1 MVYFHYA
8 APVDPV
14 VGGDHPQNHII
25 WYQSKVNVKMS
36 AIKFDIKK
44 FDGVINFS
52 IWKIKMNAILT
63 QNVLKK
69 VLLGNEKKPQD
80 MKEETWQKLDEKALT
95 AI

>member
-1 MVYFHYA
+1 
-8 APVDPV
+8 
-14 VGGDHPQNHII
+14 
-25 WYQSKVNVKMS
+25 MS
-36 AIKFDIKK
+36 AIKFDIQK

-80 MKEETWQKLDEKALT
+80 MKDW
-95 AI
+95 